1 MGSPKRLAR
10 IAGLLYL
17 VVGILGGFAFAGVYS
32 AMYVA
37 GDAAATASN
46 LVANAGLVR
55 IGVAADLIQV
65 VVWVFL
71 SLTLYVLLRHV
82 SAYAA
87 RAMVVLVAIGA
98 SISFLNIL
106 FEFQGMRV
114 ATDPTYLAAVGTAGS
129 TALAMLMLDLQH
141 YGYAIAGIFFGLWL
155 VPLGYLAFKSGMFPK
170 VLGIVL
176 VVGGIGYLFDT
187 LATFVAPELTAM
199 IHPVAA
205 LLGVVAEISLLA
217 YLLIKGVRS
226 PARWI
231 GRPRQLRSPRQRLR
245 RSRRAGPIPPVAAAL
260 AAATV
265 PDLHRHGA
273 HLLRP
278 KESIAMTQSPTM
290 AAQTEFTTSQPT
302 ERADPA
308 WIRPWLR
315 AEGLA
320 TRGRARGLPVP
331 RASVVGVRPAPDRP
345 RRIDARIRSWSARR
359 GDRLQRGS

>member
-1 MGSPKRLAR
+1 MFIGRFLRSLQKSHISGQQSKERGHDHHRHPCWDRAADVAEGSTVSSPKRLAR

-17 VVGILGGFAFAGVYS
+17 AVGILGGFAFAAVYT

-71 SLTLYVLLRHV
+71 ALTLYVLLQHV
-82 SAYAA
+82 SGYAA

-114 ATDPTYLAAVGTAGS
+114 ATDPTYIATVGAAGS

-187 LATFVAPELTAM
+187 LAAFVAPELTPI

-205 LLGVVAEISLLA
+205 LLGVVAEVSLLA
-217 YLLIKGVRS
+217 YLLVKGVRDPGS
-226 PARWI
+226 RMS
-231 GRPRQLRSPRQRLR
+231 RPRLHRHRFRRLR
-245 RSRRAGPIPPVAAAL
+245 RRTKPAHSPSRRLKP
-260 AAATV
+260 AATG
-265 PDLHRHGA
+265 LHGFNTTLHSSAADQRS
-273 HLLRP
+273 R
-278 KESIAMTQSPTM
+278 SP
-290 AAQTEFTTSQPT
+290 
-302 ERADPA
+302 
-308 WIRPWLR
+308 
-315 AEGLA
+315 
-320 TRGRARGLPVP
+320 
-331 RASVVGVRPAPDRP
+331 
-345 RRIDARIRSWSARR
+345 
-359 GDRLQRGS
+359 

>member
-1 MGSPKRLAR
+1 MTTTAIRAGTKQRMFAEGSTVSSPKRLAR
-10 IAGLLYL
+10 VAGLLYL
-17 VVGILGGFAFAGVYS
+17 AVGILGGFAFAGVYS

-46 LVANAGLVR
+46 LVANAGLVK

-71 SLTLYVLLRHV
+71 ALTLYVLLRHV
-82 SAYAA
+82 SGYAA

-114 ATDPTYLAAVGTAGS
+114 ATDPTYTATVGAAGS

-187 LATFVAPELTAM
+187 LVAFVAPELTPI

-205 LLGVVAEISLLA
+205 MLGLVAEVSLLA
-217 YLLIKGVRS
+217 YLLVKGVRNAPQS
-226 PARWI
+226 DE
-231 GRPRQLRSPRQRLR
+231 RS
-245 RSRRAGPIPPVAAAL
+245 SV
-260 AAATV
+260 
-265 PDLHRHGA
+265 
-273 HLLRP
+273 
-278 KESIAMTQSPTM
+278 SPT
-290 AAQTEFTTSQPT
+290 
-302 ERADPA
+302 
-308 WIRPWLR
+308 
-315 AEGLA
+315 
-320 TRGRARGLPVP
+320 PVP
-331 RASVVGVRPAPDRP
+331 ATA
-345 RRIDARIRSWSARR
+345 
-359 GDRLQRGS
+359 

>member
-1 MGSPKRLAR
+1 MTTTATQTGTGQRTFAERSSVTSPKRLAR

-17 VVGILGGFAFAGVYS
+17 AVGILGGFAFAAVYS

-46 LVANAGLVR
+46 LVANAGLVK

-65 VVWVFL
+65 TVWVFL
-71 SLTLYVLLRHV
+71 ALTLYVLLRHV
-82 SAYAA
+82 SGYAA

-114 ATDPTYLAAVGTAGS
+114 ATDPTYTATVGAAGS

-155 VPLGYLAFKSGMFPK
+155 VPLGYLTFKSGMFPK

-187 LATFVAPELTAM
+187 LAAFVAPELTPI

-205 LLGVVAEISLLA
+205 LLGIVAEVSLLA
-217 YLLIKGVRS
+217 YLLVKGVRS
-226 PARWI
+226 PRRRMS
-231 GRPRQLRSPRQRLR
+231 RPRLLRHRCRQLCKRTKPDSRS
-245 RSRRAGPIPPVAAAL
+245 SVAAA
-260 AAATV
+260 
-265 PDLHRHGA
+265 DDR
-273 HLLRP
+273 R
-278 KESIAMTQSPTM
+278 
-290 AAQTEFTTSQPT
+290 
-302 ERADPA
+302 D
-308 WIRPWLR
+308 
-315 AEGLA
+315 
-320 TRGRARGLPVP
+320 GLP
-331 RASVVGVRPAPDRP
+331 GFNTT
-345 RRIDARIRSWSARR
+345 
-359 GDRLQRGS
+359 

>member
-1 MGSPKRLAR
+1 MTTTTIQAGTGQRTFAEGSTVSSPKRLAR

-17 VVGILGGFAFAGVYS
+17 AVGILGGFAFAGVYS

-71 SLTLYVLLRHV
+71 ALTLYVLLRHV
-82 SAYAA
+82 SGYAA

-106 FEFQGMRV
+106 FEFQGMRI
-114 ATDPTYLAAVGTAGS
+114 ATDPTYTATVGAAGS

-176 VVGGIGYLFDT
+176 VVGGVGYLFDT
-187 LATFVAPELTAM
+187 LAVFVAPDLTAI

-205 LLGVVAEISLLA
+205 LLGLVAEVSLLV
-217 YLLIKGVRS
+217 YLLVKGVRS
-226 PARWI
+226 P
-231 GRPRQLRSPRQRLR
+231 RPTD
-245 RSRRAGPIPPVAAAL
+245 GPSSVAPTRVP
-260 AAATV
+260 AT
-265 PDLHRHGA
+265 A
-273 HLLRP
+273 
-278 KESIAMTQSPTM
+278 
-290 AAQTEFTTSQPT
+290 
-302 ERADPA
+302 
-308 WIRPWLR
+308 
-315 AEGLA
+315 
-320 TRGRARGLPVP
+320 
-331 RASVVGVRPAPDRP
+331 
-345 RRIDARIRSWSARR
+345 
-359 GDRLQRGS
+359 

>member
-1 MGSPKRLAR
+1 MTVTRFLRSLQVSHISEQQPKERGHDHHRHPEPGPGSGRSRRARPSARRSASRR

-17 VVGILGGFAFAGVYS
+17 AVGILGGFAFAGVYT

-71 SLTLYVLLRHV
+71 ALTLFVLLRHV
-82 SAYAA
+82 SGYAA

-114 ATDPTYLAAVGTAGS
+114 ATDPTYTATVGAAGS

-141 YGYAIAGIFFGLWL
+141 FGYAIAGIFFGLWL

-187 LATFVAPELTAM
+187 LATFVAPELTPI

-205 LLGVVAEISLLA
+205 MLGLVAEVSLLA
-217 YLLIKGVRS
+217 YLLVKGVRD
-226 PARWI
+226 
-231 GRPRQLRSPRQRLR
+231 PRHAEETS
-245 RSRRAGPIPPVAAAL
+245 PVA
-260 AAATV
+260 
-265 PDLHRHGA
+265 
-273 HLLRP
+273 
-278 KESIAMTQSPTM
+278 PT
-290 AAQTEFTTSQPT
+290 
-302 ERADPA
+302 
-308 WIRPWLR
+308 
-315 AEGLA
+315 
-320 TRGRARGLPVP
+320 PVP
-331 RASVVGVRPAPDRP
+331 ATA
-345 RRIDARIRSWSARR
+345 
-359 GDRLQRGS
+359 